1 VVAIDPPGALRA
13 PVPAGVAL
21 GAATPASARLDDTAE
36 TIPDTATTLAAEF
49 SKRAELLMLAQQTQQ
64 QVLQARI
71 DRMKAD
77 FNASQEQRSEAMRE
91 MNALRDMAIEQEKK
105 DDEILKKFIA
115 MI

>member
-1 VVAIDPPGALRA
+1 
-13 PVPAGVAL
+13 
-21 GAATPASARLDDTAE
+21 
-36 TIPDTATTLAAEF
+36 
-49 SKRAELLMLAQQTQQ
+49 MLAQQTQQ